1 MHKYQLLRQRAEEFR
16 VILEEYAR
24 KDSDVA
30 DFFKRW
36 MPWYQSI
43 QRHEIRLPC
52 YDYQLFAYFANPDLS
67 PLAERYGFVNAP
79 NQLLRA
85 ASNFSTAMDDSLS
98 DPMYLARLRE
108 AGELPDLVPDEP
120 APPEEDSPLPT
131 TTAAASSSLQGLKD
145 WLHRMIFGNEPN

>member
-24 KDSDVA
+24 KDADVA
-30 DFFKRW
+30 DFLKRW

-43 QRHEIRLPC
+43 RRHEIRLPC

-67 PLAERYGFVNAP
+67 PLAERYGFASAP

-98 DPMYLARLRE
+98 NPMYLTRLRE
-108 AGELPDLVPDEP
+108 AGGLPDLFPDEP
-120 APPEEDSPLPT
+120 APPEENSLLPT
-131 TTAAASSSLQGLKD
+131 TSAVPSSSQGLKG
-145 WLHRMIFGNEPN
+145 WLHRVIFGNESN

>member
-24 KDSDVA
+24 KDADVA
-30 DFFKRW
+30 DFLKRW

-43 QRHEIRLPC
+43 RRHEIRLPC

-67 PLAERYGFVNAP
+67 PLAERYGFASAP

-85 ASNFSTAMDDSLS
+85 ASNFSTAMHDSLS

-108 AGELPDLVPDEP
+108 AGELPDLVPDEL
-120 APPEEDSPLPT
+120 APPEENSLLPT
-131 TTAAASSSLQGLKD
+131 VTVAPSSSQGLKG